1 MWMEV
6 NMKSFLNILF
16 AAIAFSLCI
25 LIAYLT
31 KNEIVLN
38 AVILAFLIQWVAYI
52 PAYLFQT
59 EKFNDLTGS
68 LTYLTVIWFVYL
80 SSNQVG
86 EVNFQNL
93 IVTVLISIWAIRL
106 GSFLFS
112 RIHKD
117 GEDKRFRS
125 IKTSPSQFFMTW
137 TLQGMWVSICSMCA
151 ITGISSSE
159 GLVLNPLFYLGFI
172 LFLIGFSIE
181 VIADH
186 QKTVF
191 RAIKENKDKFISTGL
206 WSKSQHPNYFGEIL
220 LWSSIAIMSF
230 SSLSGTQYLTMISP
244 IFTYVLLVYISGV
257 RMLDDMGNKK
267 WGHLEEYKQYKQNTP
282 VLFIKP

>member
-1 MWMEV
+1 
-6 NMKSFLNILF
+6 MKSFLNILF

-38 AVILAFLIQWVAYI
+38 AVILAFLIQWVAFI

-59 EKFNDLTGS
+59 EKFYDLTGS

-106 GSFLFS
+106 GTFLFS

-172 LFLIGFSIE
+172 LFVIGFSIE

-244 IFTYVLLVYISGV
+244 IFTYVLLVHISGV

>member
-1 MWMEV
+1 MGV

-25 LIAYLT
+25 SIAYLT

-59 EKFNDLTGS
+59 EKFYDLTGS

-86 EVNFQNL
+86 ELNIQNL

-125 IKTSPSQFFMTW
+125 IKTSASQFFMTW

-159 GLVLNPLFYLGFI
+159 GLVLNSLFYLGFT
-172 LFLIGFSIE
+172 LFVIGFSIE

-191 RAIKENKDKFISTGL
+191 RAIKENKEKFISTGL

-220 LWSSIAIMSF
+220 LWSSIAMMSF

-257 RMLDDMGNKK
+257 RMLDDMGNQK
-267 WGHLEEYKQYKQNTP
+267 WGHLEEYKQYKKNTP
-282 VLFIKP
+282 VLFLKP